1 MFESVFNT
9 LLYQGLD
16 RLKGYWQQWIVHVAL
31 YSASTGPHTLTYTWW
46 NKTIFP
52 ESLLSVKTIGNKVTT
67 LGVAYYI
74 SDWESILN
82 NRNALI

>member
-1 MFESVFNT
+1 MFESNFNT
-9 LLYQGLD
+9 LLYKGLD
-16 RLKGYWQQWIVHVAL
+16 RFKGYWQQWIVQVAL

-67 LGVAYYI
+67 LGVAYI
-74 SDWESILN
+74 I
-82 NRNALI
+82 